1 MVVLILVNARRETRD
16 ARRET
21 RDARRETRDVHNLN
35 FSFHSLFLK
44 LYYVYILS
52 IRLLNRFS
60 TLSKSNSIISFY
72 KFLNLIIGVYSNL
85 NAYYKK
91 LIYLIG
97 GHYV

>member
-21 RDARRETRDVHNLN
+21 RDAHNLN

-44 LYYVYILS
+44 LYYVYLLS
-52 IRLLNRFS
+52 IRLLNS
-60 TLSKSNSIISFY
+60 VYNSIISFY
-72 KFLNLIIGVYSNL
+72 KFFNSIIGVYFNLFNL
-85 NAYYKK
+85 NAFYKK

>member
-1 MVVLILVNARRETRD
+1 MVVLILVN

-44 LYYVYILS
+44 LYYVYLLS
-52 IRLLNRFS
+52 ILNRFS

-72 KFLNLIIGVYSNL
+72 KFFNSIIGVYFNL
-85 NAYYKK
+85 FNLSAYYKK
-91 LIYLIG
+91 NILSEVSL
-97 GHYV
+97 

>member
-21 RDARRETRDVHNLN
+21 RDAHNLN

-44 LYYVYILS
+44 LYYVYPLS
-52 IRLLNRFS
+52 IRLLNS
-60 TLSKSNSIISFY
+60 ISNSIISFY
-72 KFLNLIIGVYSNL
+72 KFFNSIIGVYFNLINL

>member
-21 RDARRETRDVHNLN
+21 RDAHNLN

-44 LYYVYILS
+44 LYYVYLLS

-72 KFLNLIIGVYSNL
+72 KFFNSIIGVYFNLFNL
-85 NAYYKK
+85 NAFYKK

>member
-21 RDARRETRDVHNLN
+21 RDAHNLN

-44 LYYVYILS
+44 LYYVYLLS
-52 IRLLNRFS
+52 ILNRFS

-72 KFLNLIIGVYSNL
+72 KFFNSVIGVLSL
-85 NAYYKK
+85 SAYYKK

>member
-21 RDARRETRDVHNLN
+21 RDAHNLN

-44 LYYVYILS
+44 LYYVYPLS

-60 TLSKSNSIISFY
+60 TLSKSNFIISFY
-72 KFLNLIIGVYSNL
+72 KFFNSIISVLSL
-85 NAYYKK
+85 SAYYKK
-91 LIYLIG
+91 IYLMEAF
-97 GHYV
+97 HYENG